1 MKEQFIQLLQDTHRQ
16 GIDNVINYLEKAN
29 FFQAPASVKRHL
41 ARPGGLMEHSMN
53 VCRMALALREKA
65 IELRPELEQKL
76 PKDSVVICA
85 LLHDLCKA
93 TLYTTVK
100 KWRKDEF
107 NHWEE
112 YEAYD
117 TDYSLFPVGHGEKSV
132 INLLRLGLVLN
143 NDEILAIRWHMGP
156 WDMPF
161 QSYDIKQNYS
171 EANNR
176 FALVSLIHS
185 ADNLATFLL
194 ESDEVIK

>member
-1 MKEQFIQLLQDTHRQ
+1 MKQQFIQKLRDTQRE
-16 GIDNVINYLEKAN
+16 GIEEVINYFEKAK
-29 FFQAPASVKRHL
+29 FFEAPASVKRHL
-41 ARPGGLMEHSMN
+41 SQPGGLLEHSLN

-65 IELRPELEQKL
+65 IELRPELEKRL
-76 PKDSVVICA
+76 PEDSVVICA

-93 TLYTTVK
+93 TLYKTVK
-100 KWRKDEF
+100 KWRKDE
-107 NHWEE
+107 NDHWET
-112 YEAYD
+112 YDTYD
-117 TDYSLFPVGHGEKSV
+117 TDYSRFPVGHGEKSV
-132 INLLRLGLVLN
+132 INLLRLGLKLN

-176 FALVSLIHS
+176 FPLVSLIHS

-194 ESDEVIK
+194 ESDDL